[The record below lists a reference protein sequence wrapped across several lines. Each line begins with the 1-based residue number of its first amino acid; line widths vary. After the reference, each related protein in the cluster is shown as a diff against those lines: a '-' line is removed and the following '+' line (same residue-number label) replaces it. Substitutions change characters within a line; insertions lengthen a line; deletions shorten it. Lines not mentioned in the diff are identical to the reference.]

1 MSIIFRKNY
10 LKRIQEISL
19 SPPSR
24 LYNIHSRTLAV
35 HSSVLS
41 ILVRSTKLDKLDES
55 TKERPG
61 AVSVQ
66 CRVRA
71 CTSFPRLARARA
83 RASASERED
92 LSLLLPLRLAS
103 PVHTHLSLSPFFLV
117 ISVSAVYLSYVYI
130 YIYPLLRG
138 SFSQR
143 INLYVYN
150 LTTVY
155 FPRSFFQR
163 VWLLS
168 ARSQASPRT
177 RRTRKLSISSL
188 TPCSWNPFLPP
199 DFSDYVDFQSETHMY
214 IFQRNC
220 EKSVIERMEES
231 NPGVFPRRSS
241 IGRCTRP
248 LDKLCSAHRLL
259 IDCLHLVSLHWRP
272 FVEIGNEKG
281 GEENA
286 RWSVFSHAP
295 SFQHFRRLP
304 PRESPIAAIPIF

>member
-1 MSIIFRKNY
+1 MQCRCSVGSERAPASHAWLARARAPLHRKERTSPSFS
-10 LKRIQEISL
+10 LSVSPLLCIHTSL
-19 SPPSR
+19 SPPSFS
-24 LYNIHSRTLAV
+24 LYPYL
-35 HSSVLS
+35 LS
-41 ILVRSTKLDKLDES
+41 I
-55 TKERPG
+55 
-61 AVSVQ
+61 
-66 CRVRA
+66 
-71 CTSFPRLARARA
+71 
-83 RASASERED
+83 
-92 LSLLLPLRLAS
+92 SL
-103 PVHTHLSLSPFFLV
+103 TC
-117 ISVSAVYLSYVYI
+117 I

-188 TPCSWNPFLPP
+188 TPCSCNPFLPP
-199 DFSDYVDFQSETHMY
+199 DFSDYVDFQSETRIY

-272 FVEIGNEKG
+272 FVEIGSEEG
-281 GEENA
+281 GGRRKREVVGLFSRAQFPAFSPPSSPRIGHCCDSNLLIFICISFLFDFDGFDRNIPKIVDSRNGE
-286 RWSVFSHAP
+286 SVCTLGAQFAQVTG
-295 SFQHFRRLP
+295 FVRLT
-304 PRESPIAAIPIF
+304 RKM

>member
-1 MSIIFRKNY
+1 M
-10 LKRIQEISL
+10 
-19 SPPSR
+19 
-24 LYNIHSRTLAV
+24 
-35 HSSVLS
+35 
-41 ILVRSTKLDKLDES
+41 
-55 TKERPG
+55 
-61 AVSVQ
+61 SVQ

-177 RRTRKLSISSL
+177 RRTQRRKLSISSL
-188 TPCSWNPFLPP
+188 TPCSCNPFLPP
-199 DFSDYVDFQSETHMY
+199 DFSDYVDFQSEIHMY

-272 FVEIGNEKG
+272 FVEIGSEKG

-304 PRESPIAAIPIF
+304 PRESAIAAIPIF

>member
-1 MSIIFRKNY
+1 MSIIFRKTTSKGSKKSLSPPLLAYITFIPGRQPYTAAFSLFSFVARNSTNSTSPRRRGPVQCRCSVGSERAPASHAW
-10 LKRIQEISL
+10 LARARAPLHRKERTSPSFSLSVSPLLCIHTSL
-19 SPPSR
+19 SPPSFS
-24 LYNIHSRTLAV
+24 LYPYL
-35 HSSVLS
+35 LS
-41 ILVRSTKLDKLDES
+41 I
-55 TKERPG
+55 
-61 AVSVQ
+61 
-66 CRVRA
+66 
-71 CTSFPRLARARA
+71 
-83 RASASERED
+83 
-92 LSLLLPLRLAS
+92 SL
-103 PVHTHLSLSPFFLV
+103 TC
-117 ISVSAVYLSYVYI
+117 I

-188 TPCSWNPFLPP
+188 TPCSCNPFLPP

-231 NPGVFPRRSS
+231 NPGAFPRRSS

-272 FVEIGNEKG
+272 FVEIGSEKG

-304 PRESPIAAIPIF
+304 PRESAIAAIPIF

>member
-1 MSIIFRKNY
+1 MHQ
-10 LKRIQEISL
+10 L
-19 SPPSR
+19 P
-24 LYNIHSRTLAV
+24 TLG
-35 HSSVLS
+35 S
-41 ILVRSTKLDKLDES
+41 
-55 TKERPG
+55 
-61 AVSVQ
+61 
-66 CRVRA
+66 
-71 CTSFPRLARARA
+71 RARA
-83 RASASERED
+83 RLCIGKRGPLPPSPSPSRLSCAYTPLSLPLLSRYIRICC
-92 LSLLLPLRLAS
+92 LSLLR
-103 PVHTHLSLSPFFLV
+103 
-117 ISVSAVYLSYVYI
+117 VYI
-130 YIYPLLRG
+130 YVYIYPLLRG

-188 TPCSWNPFLPP
+188 TPCSCNPFLPP

-272 FVEIGNEKG
+272 FVEIGSEKG
-281 GEENA
+281 GGVEENA

-304 PRESPIAAIPIF
+304 PRKSAIAAIPIF

>member
-1 MSIIFRKNY
+1 MQCRCSVGSERAPASHAWLARARAPLHRKERTSPSFS
-10 LKRIQEISL
+10 LSVSPLLCIHTSL
-19 SPPSR
+19 SPPSFS
-24 LYNIHSRTLAV
+24 LYPYL
-35 HSSVLS
+35 LS
-41 ILVRSTKLDKLDES
+41 I
-55 TKERPG
+55 
-61 AVSVQ
+61 
-66 CRVRA
+66 
-71 CTSFPRLARARA
+71 
-83 RASASERED
+83 
-92 LSLLLPLRLAS
+92 SL
-103 PVHTHLSLSPFFLV
+103 TC
-117 ISVSAVYLSYVYI
+117 IYI

-188 TPCSWNPFLPP
+188 TPCSWNPLLPP
-199 DFSDYVDFQSETHMY
+199 DFSDYVDFQSETRIY

-272 FVEIGNEKG
+272 FVEIGSEKG

>member
-1 MSIIFRKNY
+1 MQCRCSVGSERAPASHAWLARARAPLHRKERTSPSFS
-10 LKRIQEISL
+10 LSVSPLLCIHTSL
-19 SPPSR
+19 SPPSFS
-24 LYNIHSRTLAV
+24 LYPYL
-35 HSSVLS
+35 LS
-41 ILVRSTKLDKLDES
+41 I
-55 TKERPG
+55 
-61 AVSVQ
+61 
-66 CRVRA
+66 
-71 CTSFPRLARARA
+71 
-83 RASASERED
+83 
-92 LSLLLPLRLAS
+92 SL
-103 PVHTHLSLSPFFLV
+103 TC
-117 ISVSAVYLSYVYI
+117 I

-168 ARSQASPRT
+168 AHSQASPRT

-199 DFSDYVDFQSETHMY
+199 DFSDYVDFQSEIHMY

-272 FVEIGNEKG
+272 FVEIGSEKG
-281 GEENA
+281 GGSKKTRGGRSFLTRPVSSIFAAFLSENRPLLRFQSSNFYMYFISLRF
-286 RWSVFSHAP
+286 RWVRQEYSKD
-295 SFQHFRRLP
+295 RR
-304 PRESPIAAIPIF
+304 F

>member
-1 MSIIFRKNY
+1 MQCRCSVGSERAPASHAWLARARAPLHRKERTSPSFS
-10 LKRIQEISL
+10 LSVSPLLCIHTSL
-19 SPPSR
+19 SPPSFS
-24 LYNIHSRTLAV
+24 LYPYL
-35 HSSVLS
+35 LS
-41 ILVRSTKLDKLDES
+41 I
-55 TKERPG
+55 
-61 AVSVQ
+61 
-66 CRVRA
+66 
-71 CTSFPRLARARA
+71 
-83 RASASERED
+83 
-92 LSLLLPLRLAS
+92 SL
-103 PVHTHLSLSPFFLV
+103 TC
-117 ISVSAVYLSYVYI
+117 I

-199 DFSDYVDFQSETHMY
+199 DFSDYVDFQSEIHMY

-272 FVEIGNEKG
+272 FVEIGSEKG

-304 PRESPIAAIPIF
+304 PRESAIAAIPIF